1 MALSNSVSA
10 GAYIAVSEC
19 AYQFRFE
26 KWNCP
31 ESAFNLNPIDNI
43 ATKGTMPYPPHSSI
57 HQSAPLDPPIPQ
69 PLPRI
74 GASKSE
80 LGRKSVM
87 EHSDYEQKQ
96 PQDEWG
102 KISGIHSLKAS
113 RIDAYDILTPSKILD
128 DTEDDESIPLLSNF
142 PQKQQLH
149 RKINREAA
157 LVRAMTA
164 AGITHT
170 LTKNC
175 STGDFTN
182 CVCER

>member
-31 ESAFNLNPIDNI
+31 ESAFNLNPIDHI
-43 ATKGTMPYPPHSSI
+43 AAKGTLPHPPHTSRN
-57 HQSAPLDPPIPQ
+57 AFTPTDPPIPY

-74 GASKSE
+74 GGLKSE
-80 LGRKSVM
+80 LGGESDMHLSGYDQKETHDENSEARKTRV
-87 EHSDYEQKQ
+87 
-96 PQDEWG
+96 
-102 KISGIHSLKAS
+102 
-113 RIDAYDILTPSKILD
+113 DAYEILD
-128 DTEDDESIPLLSNF
+128 PLKRLGNIDHDKGIPLNSNV
-142 PQKQQLH
+142 PHEQQPS